1 MKRILAG
8 LLFCLPAAIFANGDE
23 PVNYDDPNLARTD
36 YSDTGRFEAQLDLS
50 APEDQAIRT
59 LELAQKLSNTY
70 NAAGASAEPR
80 YPSSA
85 KPSSGPV
92 D

>member
-8 LLFCLPAAIFANGDE
+8 LIFCLPAAIFANGDE
-23 PVNYDDPNLARTD
+23 PVNYDDPNLARSD
-36 YSDTGRFEAQLDLS
+36 YSDTGRFEARLDLTG
-50 APEDQAIRT
+50 PEDQAIRT
-59 LELAQKLSNTY
+59 LELAQKLTNTY
-70 NAAGASAEPR
+70 NTGSGSEPR

-85 KPSSGPV
+85 KPASGPI